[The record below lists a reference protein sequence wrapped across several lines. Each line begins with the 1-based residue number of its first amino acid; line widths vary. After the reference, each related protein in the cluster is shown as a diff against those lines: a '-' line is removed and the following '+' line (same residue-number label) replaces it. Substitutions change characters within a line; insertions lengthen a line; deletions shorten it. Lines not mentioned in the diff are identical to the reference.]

1 MRLPATLA
9 AALALAAALPAPAVT
24 PAELRD
30 AYALEAKRENPAFTA
45 LSADRGRQFF
55 SATHGKDWSCATCHT
70 ANPAAAG
77 KHAATGKAIAPLAP
91 SANAERFTDAAR
103 ADKWFRRNCNDVAG
117 RACTAQEKG
126 DILAWL
132 LATR

>member
-1 MRLPATLA
+1 MRLPAILVA
-9 AALALAAALPAPAVT
+9 FLALAAALPAPAVT

-30 AYALEAKRENPAFTA
+30 TYALEARRESPAFTA
-45 LSADRGRQFF
+45 FSADRGRQFF

-77 KHAATGKAIAPLAP
+77 KHAATGKAIQPLAP
-91 SANAERFTDAAR
+91 SANAARFTDAAK
-103 ADKWFRRNCNDVAG
+103 ADKWFKRNCNDVAG

-132 LATR
+132 LAIR

>member
-1 MRLPATLA
+1 MRTPAILATTLVLA
-9 AALALAAALPAPAVT
+9 AAMPALAET
-24 PAELRD
+24 PAQFRD
-30 AYALEAKRENPAFTA
+30 AFAAEAKRENPAFA
-45 LSADRGRQFF
+45 GLSADRGRQFF
-55 SATHGKDWSCATCHT
+55 SATHGKDWSCSTCHT

-77 KHAATGKAIAPLAP
+77 KHATTGKAITPLAP
-91 SANAERFTDAAR
+91 SANPERFTSAAKV
-103 ADKWFRRNCNDVAG
+103 DKWFKRNCNDVAG

>member
-1 MRLPATLA
+1 MRLVLVAI
-9 AALALAAALPAPAVT
+9 ALAASTVAFAQT
-24 PAELRD
+24 PASLQS
-30 AYALEAKRENPAFTA
+30 AYATEAKSENPAFTTF
-45 LSADRGRQFF
+45 SADRGRQFF

-77 KHAATGKAIAPLAP
+77 KHATTSKAIAPLAP
-91 SANAERFTDAAR
+91 SANPERFTSADK
-103 ADKWFRRNCNDVAG
+103 ADKWFKRNCNDVAG

-126 DILAWL
+126 DILAFL